1 MVVLKFS
8 LWDSAQHLSSRFRT
22 SHIHPSNVQRRSIC
36 LTASR
41 VSHHCGSVICSCYV
55 YRGGKGID
63 SVTRK
68 RTAQKSGSPGGR
80 DSGDARLSLLVGVDV
95 SLDDK
100 NLWRV
105 QGSKRLE
112 RALHVLR
119 RIATHGLTLAKEVEV
134 ELCLVLENASHL

>member
-1 MVVLKFS
+1 M
-8 LWDSAQHLSSRFRT
+8 
-22 SHIHPSNVQRRSIC
+22 
-36 LTASR
+36 
-41 VSHHCGSVICSCYV
+41 

-80 DSGDARLSLLVGVDV
+80 EWEREVGNDLHSGDARLPLLVGVDV

-100 NLWRV
+100 NHWRV